1 MQGPLFLFPKLRL
14 ERLAKR
20 DWERPNGHM
29 PFGAKY
35 IAFRLICNLVTF
47 IYMVVLNV

>member
-1 MQGPLFLFPKLRL
+1 MQGPLFLFPKPRL

-20 DWERPNGHM
+20 HNGRM